1 MSTRLPTANQAHILT
16 ALRDAETTFA
26 IRDGGIAPGLATKK
40 QVAALI
46 VAGWADPGDDV
57 LTLTPAGR
65 TALEDSEGRAA
76 YKEHSRDHGGDMQV
90 QVTKRPRGRSPIAG
104 VGKVADGRN
113 VTCTDCYLVAQAR
126 YEAGETRVRGE
137 RTVWFTNESGADAQ
151 RRAEV
156 AAGHHILRHLTGD
169 LKIA

>member
-1 MSTRLPTANQAHILT
+1 MSTKRPTASQVRILT
-16 ALRDAETTFA
+16 ALRDAETTFT
-26 IRDGGIAPGLATKK
+26 IRDGRIAPGLATKK

-46 VAGWADPGDDV
+46 AAGWADPSDNV
-57 LTLTPAGR
+57 LTLSHAGKA
-65 TALEDSEGRAA
+65 ALRDAEGYAA

-90 QVTKRPRGRSPIAG
+90 RVTKRPRGRSPIAG

-137 RTVWFTNESGADAQ
+137 RTVWFTNESGAPAQ
-151 RRAEV
+151 REAEI